1 MTDGA
6 RGGVFAAED
15 GSKGRFDAVPT
26 PGPLVDTYGG
36 GDSFAAGLTFAL
48 GEGLDV
54 GPALELAA
62 TCGAWCVA
70 GRGPYG
76 NQLTAADLR

>member
-1 MTDGA
+1 
-6 RGGVFAAED
+6 
-15 GSKGRFDAVPT
+15 
-26 PGPLVDTYGG
+26 
-36 GDSFAAGLTFAL
+36 
-48 GEGLDV
+48 
-54 GPALELAA
+54 LELAA